1 MKILWRLLAL
11 VAVALLP
18 AIAIQAYNEFDLRG
32 ARQVEVQTQALSL
45 AKLAAEEQ
53 QQIIQGI
60 RQVLIVLSELP
71 AIRSKDSS
79 ACNESLAG
87 LKSRFPGFLTFVVT
101 DVNGQPFCDSNGNR
115 KPVSV
120 AKRPYFAEVLKS
132 RAFTVGEFSI
142 GLSVP
147 RKVIQFAL
155 PFDGDDGQISGVII
169 AALGLDWLADNI
181 AQKGVPAGD
190 AVAITDRNSTYLAR
204 YPDNGRFVG
213 QKPFAGGEEPK
224 RRQGTAADLFDVDG
238 VERIVG
244 FSSLGPAS
252 GGLLVSVGINKTKA
266 FAQIQHRTHRG
277 ILLISLSAM
286 TVLILTLLGAQ
297 RFIHRPLGLLVGA
310 ANQWRLGDYARRLN
324 IRDKSEIAWVADA
337 FNTMADALERRER
350 ELSDAKEKAEDAA
363 ARITMVFEST
373 TDSVVITDRHWRIS
387 FLNQRARTAFGE
399 GRELIGMDLQEA
411 LPDAFDTKMIDW
423 FRAAMSNRRP
433 VSFEIQLPRRGVW
446 YAINAFPSGEGL
458 AIFLRD
464 ITAHKNAVEARQLIE
479 EQLHQSQK
487 MEAVGQLTGGIAH
500 DFNNLLAVISANLQL
515 VERAAKD
522 GEVLRFVTSARRAT
536 DRGARLTAQLLAF
549 SRQQVLKPKLVNASE
564 LISGFYGLIRQAVGQ
579 GCEVQ
584 LHTDERL
591 WFCQVDPALL
601 ETAVLN
607 LALNGRDAMP
617 DGGVLE
623 IATRNVVL
631 DEGAVG
637 GCPPGSYVTLSVT
650 DTGHGMSP
658 EVRDRIFE
666 PFFTTKE
673 VGKGTGLGLSMV
685 YGFVRQSN
693 GHVTVEST
701 PHSGTTIALFLPKA
715 TQESLP
721 EEEADQTPA
730 MPGGS
735 ERILLV
741 EDDEDLL
748 EAMSATLSDFGYR
761 VVCARNGTE
770 AIRILDSGQEFDLLF
785 SDIAMPNGPNG
796 IELAGEARRRSK
808 EIKILLTSGYAKD
821 VLARHTA
828 LGEFPIMQKPF
839 QISDLAKRVRSVLQG
854 AGDDR

>member
-120 AKRPYFAEVLKS
+120 ARRPYFAEVLKS

-770 AIRILDSGQEFDLLF
+770 ALRILDSGQEFDLLF

>member
-266 FAQIQHRTHRG
+266 FAEIQHRTHRG

-770 AIRILDSGQEFDLLF
+770 ALRILDSGQEFDLLF